1 MAFWFLLVLGLLTYL
16 MMQYSVARATRTPVW
31 LLWLVLMT
39 PAFILT
45 GLTLIYGVK
54 QAPPSALIPLVA
66 VVSVGCLLLY
76 WLLFNRGRELPI
88 DPQNQSE
95 ENQGQLNNNST
106 VETPIRPIN
115 LAEETQLRNCFPWS
129 VYYVQNIEYRPQAII
144 FRGQLR
150 TTSSNAYEQIKVNI
164 ERQFGDRFLVIFQE
178 GINGKPFFVLVP
190 NPQAVKQNNQ
200 QE

>member
-1 MAFWFLLVLGLLTYL
+1 MAFWFLLFLGLLTYL

-76 WLLFNRGRELPI
+76 WLLYIFFLLFIRNKKQTFFIFFKIYLFCLNILMDVKLRKTFL
-88 DPQNQSE
+88 SE
-95 ENQGQLNNNST
+95 FFSF
-106 VETPIRPIN
+106 IFA
-115 LAEETQLRNCFPWS
+115 LAL
-129 VYYVQNIEYRPQAII
+129 
-144 FRGQLR
+144 
-150 TTSSNAYEQIKVNI
+150 
-164 ERQFGDRFLVIFQE
+164 
-178 GINGKPFFVLVP
+178 
-190 NPQAVKQNNQ
+190 
-200 QE
+200 